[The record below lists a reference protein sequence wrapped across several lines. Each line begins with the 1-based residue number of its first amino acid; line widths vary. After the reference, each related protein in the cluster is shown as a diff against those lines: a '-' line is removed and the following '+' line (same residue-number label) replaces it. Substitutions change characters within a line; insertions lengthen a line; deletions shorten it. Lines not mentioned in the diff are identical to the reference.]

1 MLVVDDESQ
10 VRATIRE
17 ALEYEGYEVEEAGN
31 GVEALAAIA
40 SGPPDVIV
48 LDLWMPVM
56 DGWEFRR
63 AQLAAAPRIRVV
75 VLSALSASSQRL
87 AELNADAIVEKPFD
101 LDTLFSA
108 VAGVAGPPS

>member
-1 MLVVDDESQ
+1 MLVVDDEPQ

-17 ALEYEGYEVEEAGN
+17 ALEYEGYEVGEAAN
-31 GVEALAAIA
+31 GAEALEAITL
-40 SGPPDVIV
+40 SPPDVIV

-63 AQLAAAPRIRVV
+63 AQLATAPRIRVV
-75 VLSALSASSQRL
+75 VMSALSASDQRV
-87 AELNADAIVEKPFD
+87 AELNADALVEKPFG

-108 VAGVAGPPS
+108 VAGMAGPP